1 MELFLLMVGW
11 GLLLPGLVPHT
22 LALQLYWPDW
32 ASEERRNVFLMDLPH
47 LYMVIMMMRVMMIMM
62 MDLPHLYLVPEG
74 ALLAV
79 LLLRLVS
86 LLFKSHLC

>member
-47 LYMVIMMMRVMMIMM
+47 LYNVHGDNDDESYDDNDDGLAPPV
-62 MDLPHLYLVPEG
+62 LG
-74 ALLAV
+74 AGGGAAGGAAAST
-79 LLLRLVS
+79 RLTSV
-86 LLFKSHLC
+86 